1 MARKKTAA
9 PKHVEP
15 EEESQEVPEQE
26 PVFTETAAVYARGHE
41 PVPKTLPAPESVSK
55 AEAIR
60 RVMADG
66 IDNPSLGSQEI
77 KKRFGI
83 DVTPQH
89 FSATKAQ
96 MKSREGSKKPKGR
109 PGRKPKAASSQAVEG
124 YLAPPPKP
132 APAGGSELLDAM
144 EAMKPLVA
152 SLGKEQ
158 LHRIVDLLG

>member
-1 MARKKTAA
+1 MAKKKPAV
-9 PKHVEP
+9 PEHVEP
-15 EEESQEVPEQE
+15 EDVGREMSE
-26 PVFTETAAVYARGHE
+26 AAGGA
-41 PVPKTLPAPESVSK
+41 SISK

-77 KKRFGI
+77 EKRFGI
-83 DVTPQH
+83 EVTPQH

-96 MKSREGSKKPKGR
+96 MKSRDASKKS
-109 PGRKPKAASSQAVEG
+109 KPARQAKQVAESGQAVEG

-132 APAGGSELLDAM
+132 SAPDDPTDLLAAL

-152 SLGKEQ
+152 RLGADKVK
-158 LHRIVDLLG
+158 RMVDLLG

>member
-1 MARKKTAA
+1 MAKKAA
-9 PKHVEP
+9 KPKHVEP
-15 EEESQEVPEQE
+15 EEESQEVPEEPEGGGQE
-26 PVFTETAAVYARGHE
+26 GHGFAAG
-41 PVPKTLPAPESVSK
+41 ESGISK

-60 RVMADG
+60 RVIADG

-77 KKRFGI
+77 KKRFDL

-89 FSATKAQ
+89 FSATKANFKRAQ
-96 MKSREGSKKPKGR
+96 AAAKPKGK
-109 PGRKPKAASSQAVEG
+109 PGRKPKEAPNQAVEG

-152 SLGKEQ
+152 SLGKDQ
-158 LHRIVDLLG
+158 VKRIVDLLG

>member
-1 MARKKTAA
+1 MARKAA

-15 EEESQEVPEQE
+15 EDESQDVEEQE
-26 PVFTETAAVYARGHE
+26 EPETEEQDDETAPGGKAI
-41 PVPKTLPAPESVSK
+41 SK

-60 RVMADG
+60 RVIADG

-77 KKRFGI
+77 RKRFDL

-96 MKSREGSKKPKGR
+96 MKSREASKAPKGK
-109 PGRKPKAASSQAVEG
+109 PGRKPKDAPSQAVEG

-132 APAGGSELLDAM
+132 APTSGSELLDAM
-144 EAMKPLVA
+144 E
-152 SLGKEQ
+152 
-158 LHRIVDLLG
+158 